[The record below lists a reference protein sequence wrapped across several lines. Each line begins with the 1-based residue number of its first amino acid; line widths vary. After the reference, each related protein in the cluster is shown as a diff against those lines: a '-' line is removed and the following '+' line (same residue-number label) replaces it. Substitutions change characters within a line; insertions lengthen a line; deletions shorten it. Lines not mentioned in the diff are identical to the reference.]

1 MDPSWAPGL
10 KALVRKHK
18 YDFAAAAAEVGS
30 TAKELRVELARQEF
44 GGAAPPPPPPPKP
57 PPPAPEPVEPILDS
71 DDDVGPIDIAALRSR
86 RGLVPTK
93 KRETVPKPTESWDAE
108 SFFREEQRR
117 DRKNFE
123 RKQRVFDRVLET
135 LGGDKGTA
143 NVPADVLEAFKR
155 SQEKE
160 EDRLYE
166 QEENI
171 RERAE
176 ARRLSAQRETLR
188 RRFEAGSPDA
198 VGLDPLASAKPKEA
212 RETREELAK
221 AAAAMMPRNGGG
233 VTYDPSGL
241 DKILDGIE
249 KEHGRIDEGP
259 ISSELSELF
268 ALMDSAPKRR
278 ATKAAPARPDKN
290 NRFAA
295 LSSPDRKAPPP
306 PKRESSDG
314 GSGASDDDDDWR
326 RSRAARKTNKA

>member
-1 MDPSWAPGL
+1 MP
-10 KALVRKHK
+10 
-18 YDFAAAAAEVGS
+18 
-30 TAKELRVELARQEF
+30 
-44 GGAAPPPPPPPKP
+44 
-57 PPPAPEPVEPILDS
+57 
-71 DDDVGPIDIAALRSR
+71 
-86 RGLVPTK
+86 
-93 KRETVPKPTESWDAE
+93 
-108 SFFREEQRR
+108 
-117 DRKNFE
+117 
-123 RKQRVFDRVLET
+123 
-135 LGGDKGTA
+135 
-143 NVPADVLEAFKR
+143 
-155 SQEKE
+155 
-160 EDRLYE
+160 
-166 QEENI
+166 
-171 RERAE
+171 
-176 ARRLSAQRETLR
+176 TLR